1 MKKIIFFI
9 ESMRVG
15 GAQKNLYYLINNLS
29 KTKHIIYLVTFNG
42 ASIDYKLDKNIHI
55 IELNLSG
62 FSNNI
67 FVSLTKNLIKILK
80 FRITIKKIDPEVVIS
95 FISTTNVLVIFASL
109 FLKKKIIISER
120 NDPEKQ
126 KIGKIWTFLRL
137 ISYRLASLITINS
150 IHGYEFIKNKMR
162 IKKVKY
168 IPNFFI
174 RKPEQKGKANL
185 KNFILAVGRL
195 HTQKGFDILINDFV
209 KFKNQKKN
217 NLKLVIL
224 GEGDELNYLK
234 KLVPKRYK
242 DEILFLGKTDP
253 SPYYK
258 GCKLFVIPSRYEGS
272 PNVLFEAMAFGL
284 TIIVRK
290 SSKEIQNYL
299 KNMSNAI
306 LIDRD
311 KYINSID
318 EGIDFCMKNEHLA
331 KKFGINAKKSINS
344 YDNRKILKK
353 WTEMINQAM

>member
-29 KTKHIIYLVTFNG
+29 KTKHAIYLVTFNRT
-42 ASIDYKLDKNIHI
+42 SIDYKLDKNVNI
-55 IELNLSG
+55 IELNLPGS
-62 FSNNI
+62 SNNI
-67 FVSLTKNLIKILK
+67 FISLTKNLVKILK
-80 FRITIKKIDPEVVIS
+80 FRITIKKINPEVVIS
-95 FISTTNVLVIFASL
+95 FISTTNVLVILASL
-109 FLKKKIIISER
+109 FLKKKTIISER
-120 NDPEKQ
+120 NDPEEQ
-126 KIGKIWTFLRL
+126 KIGRIWTFLRF

-174 RKPEQKGKANL
+174 RNSEPKVKANL
-185 KNFILAVGRL
+185 KNYILAVGRL
-195 HTQKGFDILINDFV
+195 HIQKGFDILINDFV
-209 KFKNQKKN
+209 KFKNQQKN

-242 DEILFLGKTDP
+242 NEILFLGKIDP

-258 GCKLFVIPSRYEGS
+258 SCKLFIIPSRYEGS

-299 KNMSNAI
+299 KNRSNAI

-311 KYINSID
+311 KNINSID
-318 EGIDFCMKNEHLA
+318 EGINFCIKNQDLA

-344 YDNRKILKK
+344 YDNRKILEK
-353 WTEMINQAM
+353 WTKIINQAI

>member
-1 MKKIIFFI
+1 MI
-9 ESMRVG
+9 S
-15 GAQKNLYYLINNLS
+15 
-29 KTKHIIYLVTFNG
+29 
-42 ASIDYKLDKNIHI
+42 
-55 IELNLSG
+55 LNL
-62 FSNNI
+62 
-67 FVSLTKNLIKILK
+67 KIK
-80 FRITIKKIDPEVVIS
+80 
-95 FISTTNVLVIFASL
+95 
-109 FLKKKIIISER
+109 
-120 NDPEKQ
+120 
-126 KIGKIWTFLRL
+126 
-137 ISYRLASLITINS
+137 
-150 IHGYEFIKNKMR
+150 
-162 IKKVKY
+162 
-168 IPNFFI
+168 
-174 RKPEQKGKANL
+174 
-185 KNFILAVGRL
+185 
-195 HTQKGFDILINDFV
+195 
-209 KFKNQKKN
+209 KKN

-242 DEILFLGKTDP
+242 DEILFLGKIDP

-331 KKFGINAKKSINS
+331 KKFGINARKSINS